1 MTTVEVALVSRN
13 SDQRLS
19 PTVTV
24 TALPVLPISRV
35 LSVEKGVHHTSVTA
49 SRHTPVLPRPT
60 GLTSSS
66 IPDQVHALPR
76 TLIS

>member
-19 PTVTV
+19 PTVAV

-49 SRHTPVLPRPT
+49 SRHTPVLPRVPPV
-60 GLTSSS
+60 L
-66 IPDQVHALPR
+66 LPPQSR
-76 TLIS
+76 TRSTRYRER